1 MADSNRH
8 RVEIDGVEVEF
19 EPSGANAELQKLS
32 TDKQLD
38 AADPKASVWVSANAG
53 TGKTHTLTSRV
64 ARLLLSGTRPE
75 HILCLTFT
83 RAAAAQM
90 QTKLYERLGEWS
102 TMAEDKLKEALFQLE
117 GRHLGEDE
125 LAKARRL
132 FAGALETPGGLKIQ
146 TIHAFCESLLGRF
159 PLEAGVSPHF
169 SLADDRQSAELLVQ
183 ARNTVLQHS
192 IDDPETPL
200 AHAVVRLVGE
210 ADEMAF
216 EMLLGEIT
224 GMRHRIR
231 RYVAHAQGLD
241 TAERSVAEALGVPPG
256 ADAHAVI
263 AGAIDET
270 DFAAAKAARDVLSGS
285 GTRDKGN
292 GTLLNS
298 FINNPTPDLWLSAYR
313 FAFLTQK
320 LEPKTAP
327 YVITEKLRKTHPSE
341 GKWLLEEQER
351 VEQVEKKCK
360 AARTAAL
367 TAAILRVGCAVLDA
381 YETEKTQRGLL
392 DYDDLITCTVALLH
406 SREGTQWVLYKLD
419 MGLDHILVD
428 EAQDTSPQQ
437 WQVIAAL
444 VTEFFAGDGARDF
457 APDQEGRG
465 PDTVRTLF
473 AVGDEKQSIF
483 SFQGADPAEFS
494 TRRAAFRDM
503 AHAAGQTWHDVGLT
517 VSWRTADQILSSVDD
532 TFRPE
537 PMRNGVVAQAQSG
550 DDTIHHES
558 VWTGRAGLVEL
569 WSPVTPDEVDEQ
581 ELWDDPLDAV
591 SAKSKEAKLATR
603 IVGKLKDWIG
613 KEHLPQRGRVMQP
626 GDVLILVRKRGA
638 FVDELIRQLK
648 TSNIPVAGVDRL
660 VLGDHIAVMDL
671 MALARFA
678 LLPEDD
684 LTLATVL
691 RSPLCSISEEGLF
704 DLAHGRKDVDGNQ
717 ISLWTAL
724 EQRADMVDGAPEAL
738 TYLTDI
744 RARTGVL
751 RPHEFFTRV
760 LGADGGRERLV
771 ARLGM
776 DVHDPLDEFLNQTIA
791 YEASN
796 TPSLQ
801 GFIAWMEAGDTE
813 IKRDLDQGGNQVR
826 IMTVHGAKGLEANV
840 VILPDTVQ
848 AGGSPGRATLV
859 AHSDTRDDGLV
870 TYSPRQ
876 SDADDLS
883 LAARTARQ
891 EREDEEYRRLLY
903 VAMTRAMDR
912 LYIAAAHGTR
922 GMKDTSWYVRTADA
936 LKPQAEEIEEVFAD
950 GPGTLWRLESGQKV
964 EAAPDSRDHAIAA
977 PVSMPD
983 WARREAPSE
992 QAPVGP
998 LAPSMMPGADED
1010 IDGSSGASDPPA
1022 LSPLGS
1028 DAAGG
1033 AVATANPA
1041 QRFARGRLVHTLL
1054 QHLPDQPPGTRES
1067 MALDYLARAS
1077 SNQFDATAR
1086 QEMATEV
1093 LAILDDPQ
1101 FAPLF
1106 GPGSRAE
1113 VSLAGRVMWNGKRVP
1128 LSGQID
1134 RLIVTDERILIADY
1148 KTNRPPPV
1156 RVEDVAEVYLDQ
1168 MAAYRS
1174 LVEAA
1179 YPGREV
1185 ACALVW
1191 TDGPRLMEIPRIAL
1205 DQRGNSVN

>member
-8 RVEIDGVEVEF
+8 RIEIDGVEVEF

-38 AADPKASVWVSANAG
+38 AADPRASVWVSANAG

-90 QTKLYERLGEWS
+90 QTKLYARLGEWS
-102 TMAEDKLKEALFQLE
+102 TMAEDALKEELFQLE
-117 GRHLGEDE
+117 GRHLGDDE

-169 SLADDRQSAELLVQ
+169 SLADDRQSAELLAQ
-183 ARNTVLQHS
+183 ARDTVLQHS
-192 IDDPETPL
+192 IDEPETPL
-200 AHAVVRLVGE
+200 AHAVIRLIGE

-216 EMLLGEIT
+216 EMLLGEVT

-231 RYVAHAQGLD
+231 RYVEHAQGLD
-241 TAERSVAEALGVPPG
+241 AAERSVADALGVPPG
-256 ADAHAVI
+256 AS
-263 AGAIDET
+263 
-270 DFAAAKAARDVLSGS
+270 ARDLIAEALAELDPAMVRRAKDALASGKKTDA
-285 GTRDKGN
+285 GKADALAA
-292 GTLLNS
+292 LLDDM
-298 FINNPTPDLWLSAYR
+298 TPDGFEAHYQGV
-313 FAFLTQK
+313 FLTQAG
-320 LEPKTAP
+320 AP
-327 YVITEKLRKTHPSE
+327 RASLMTKDLAASHPDVLQWME
-341 GKWLLEEQER
+341 DEQ
-351 VEQVEKKCK
+351 
-360 AARTAAL
+360 ARLVAL
-367 TAAILRVGCAVLDA
+367 TARLRAAQTAILTGAILRVGCAVLDA
-381 YETEKTQRGLL
+381 YEEEKTRRGLL
-392 DYDDLITCTVALLH
+392 DYDDLITRTVALLH

-457 APDQEGRG
+457 APDQDGRG
-465 PDTVRTLF
+465 PGTVRTLF

-532 TFRPE
+532 AFRPE
-537 PMRNGVVAQAQSG
+537 LMRKGVVAG
-550 DDTIHHES
+550 EDTIHHES

-569 WSPVTPDEVDEQ
+569 WSPVTPDEFDEQ

-591 SAKSKEAKLATR
+591 SARSKEAKLATR

-613 KEHLPQRGRVMQP
+613 TEYLPQRDRVMQP

-724 EQRADMVDGAPEAL
+724 AQRADMVDGAPEAL
-738 TYLTDI
+738 AYLKDI

-760 LGADGGRERLV
+760 LGADGGRDRLV

-776 DVHDPLDEFLNQTIA
+776 DVHDPLDEFLNQTLA

-859 AHSDTRDDGLV
+859 AHGDTRDDGLV

-883 LAARTARQ
+883 LAARATRQ

-922 GMKDTSWYVRTADA
+922 GMKDTSWYVRAADA
-936 LKPQAEEIEEVFAD
+936 LKPQAEELEETFAD
-950 GPGTLWRLESGQKV
+950 GPGTIWRLESDQKV
-964 EAAPDSRDHAIAA
+964 DAAPDSRDHALADHVA
-977 PVSMPD
+977 VPD
-983 WARREAPSE
+983 WATRVAPVE
-992 QAPVGP
+992 QAPLGP
-998 LAPSMMPGADED
+998 LAPSMMPSMVPGADED
-1010 IDGSSGASDPPA
+1010 TDGASAISDPPA

-1028 DAAGG
+1028 DVAGSPG
-1033 AVATANPA
+1033 AKPVD
-1041 QRFARGRLVHTLL
+1041 RFARGRLVHTLL
-1054 QHLPDQPPGTRES
+1054 QHLPDQPSEAREK
-1067 MALDYLARAS
+1067 MALDYLARAAAER
-1077 SNQFDATAR
+1077 FGPDTR
-1086 QEMATEV
+1086 QEIAAEV

-1134 RLIVTDERILIADY
+1134 RLVVTDERILIADY

-1156 RVEDVAEVYLDQ
+1156 RVEDVADVYLDQ

-1179 YPGREV
+1179 YPGRQV